1 MRIIIKCPE
10 SNSPL
15 RGRIHLRGLSFR
27 PTSNLLQFGGG
38 PYIECKRLWLL
49 KYLDYTHH
57 GLRSALKPNGL
68 FTSIMIKCM
77 THEKRVR
84 QSFSKQAFM
93 STLGAELKAVVQGG
107 VEIRLPFSPTLTQQ
121 NGYLH
126 AGAITAVLDSA
137 CGYAALTVAADDKE
151 VLTVEFK
158 VNLLVTRCRRG
169 LRGQS
174 ASEESRTDADSLC
187 SGCLCHQRWQREGG
201 CNHAGHNHGCA
212 DNPREIARRLL
223 WRNSS
228 SSQLL

>member
-15 RGRIHLRGLSFR
+15 RGRVHLRGLSFR

-158 VNLLVTRCRRG
+158 VNLLAPAAGEVFAARAQVKKAG
-169 LRGQS
+169 
-174 ASEESRTDADSLC
+174 RTLTVCAADAFAISD
-187 SGCLCHQRWQREGG
+187 GREKVV
-201 CNHAGHNHGCA
+201 ATMLA
-212 DNPREIARRLL
+212 TIMAVPITPAK
-223 WRNSS
+223 
-228 SSQLL
+228 